1 MQKRTKLMATGV
13 AMLTVIGGGAGV
25 SIAAGGGE
33 DQLSRN
39 DAENVAA
46 AALEHTGQ
54 GVVTETETGDSG
66 AAFSAEVRL
75 EDGTQVE
82 VNLDKSFAVIGLE
95 ADDDGSGDSENEAEE
110 SEAGETEADDEGADA
125 DETDIAIT
133 GPDLERASQVALDH
147 LGEGRVTDTE
157 VGDEDSYY
165 EIEVTL
171 DDGSQVDVQLD
182 EGFNVVSADPDS
194 VTDD

>member
-1 MQKRTKLMATGV
+1 MQKRTKLTATGV
-13 AMLTVIGGGAGV
+13 AMLTVIGGGATA
-25 SIAAGGGE
+25 IAAGSEG
-33 DQLSRN
+33 QLSRN

-46 AALEHTGQ
+46 AALDHTGE
-54 GVVTETETGDSG
+54 GEVTETETGDSG
-66 AAFSAEVRL
+66 AAYSAEVRL
-75 EDGTQVE
+75 DDGTQVE
-82 VNLDKSFAVIGLE
+82 VNLDASFAVVGSEADDDGPGDTEEEVAEPAAGE
-95 ADDDGSGDSENEAEE
+95 ADDDGS
-110 SEAGETEADDEGADA
+110 DA

-133 GPDLERASQVALDH
+133 GPDLERASQVALEH

-194 VTDD
+194 RTDD